1 MKILIDGYNLIF
13 AWGWMPGNASTQAS
27 SIARKRM
34 IEKLKQLIPFS
45 VRGHFT
51 MVFDV
56 GALTSSQARQ
66 SLASGIDQSG
76 FYLRFAHNYP
86 DADSLIEKMIREES
100 TPNQLV
106 VVSTDQRLRTAAER
120 RKAISIRSEDFL
132 DAIVNIVHQIDQGKN
147 QFDSD
152 RVAST
157 SKQQAIEGLAGI
169 DWLTEFG
176 IDPGEFNET
185 RPVEDLK
192 TNAIQDQLDDLVDS
206 KITKQKKRASDDPA

>member
-13 AWGWMPGNASTQAS
+13 AWGWMPGDSSTQAS

-34 IEKLKQLIPFS
+34 IEKLKQFIPFS
-45 VRGHFT
+45 ARGNFT
-51 MVFDV
+51 MIFDV

-66 SLASGIDQSG
+66 SLASGTDQSG
-76 FYLRFAHNYP
+76 FHLRFAQNYP
-86 DADSLIEKMIREES
+86 DADSLIEEMIRRDS

-120 RKAISIRSEDFL
+120 RKAISVRSEDFL
-132 DAIVNIVHQIDQGKN
+132 DAIENILHQIDQGKN
-147 QFDSD
+147 RFDSD
-152 RVAST
+152 SVAPT

-176 IDPGEFNET
+176 IDLGEFNET
-185 RPVEDLK
+185 KPVEDLK
-192 TNAIQDQLDDLVDS
+192 PGTIQDQLDDLVDS
-206 KITKQKKRASDDPA
+206 KITKKKKRPS